1 MSYDKVEQAQKTII
15 GTKQTVKAI
24 RTGAAKEII
33 LATDADERFIAPVIR
48 EAELHGIPITYVD
61 SRITLGHACG
71 IEVGAVA
78 VAITV

>member
-24 RTGAAKEII
+24 RTGAAREII
-33 LATDADERFIAPVIR
+33 LAADADERFTSPVIR

-61 SRITLGHACG
+61 SREKLGHACG
-71 IEVGAVA
+71 IDVGAVA